1 MEDNVEILNGFYA
14 PPRTDSAS
22 GAWGLEAPV
31 DGVSASFAGGL
42 IDSSNAGNMSG
53 TQGFMP
59 ELDLQP
65 VRERRPGLNVAAL
78 GLLDAIDIMG
88 GDQNAY
94 IGRALERANAFDSI
108 RSEEDPEG
116 YQIDLNRAKVLS
128 QKAYQE
134 TDPVKKAI
142 YGREI
147 KKLLPRETQG
157 LDDLT
162 AADMFT
168 SNEKIELERLKQ
180 AGKLQLQQLKN
191 SGNMDVAA
199 LKASSAEEIN
209 QAKLNT
215 QWDIATLNNEYK
227 KAIADGNNERAVTV
241 QQMITDRQT
250 DLAMLNNAAKLKQT
264 EMQQRGQTERTVI
277 QQEGQ
282 TTRTFAQNASR
293 EEIARINAAGALERE
308 QAKQAGA
315 LERAN
320 IAAAKAATSGKG
332 AEDQSMAVG
341 FAENLNPDFLQ
352 KMYDLN
358 ESAGRWETNRYNPS
372 DKEQGWL
379 SRQYIGFTSDDY
391 GIASSKN
398 TPEAQDFQEFEAYA
412 RQIVSNQLKKI
423 LGGQFTQAEGD
434 RIFASFGI
442 SPTMDPS
449 VRWSAFINGMNNL
462 AAKYGLDVRVDESGR
477 VSGLKNKSVLGIGE
491 TMQSGKYKVTR
502 RS

>member
-1 MEDNVEILNGFYA
+1 MTPEDLMVISGLYGEGSKNA
-14 PPRTDSAS
+14 PA
-22 GAWGLEAPV
+22 
-31 DGVSASFAGGL
+31 AGGL
-42 IDSSNAGNMSG
+42 FAEENGTEAPSYSG
-53 TQGFMP
+53 G
-59 ELDLQP
+59 LDLGVNP
-65 VRERRPGLNVAAL
+65 ARKRRTPLQNTMLTIADLFNISASRPNVFGQSALAPGSAYL
-78 GLLDAIDIMG
+78 G
-88 GDQNAY
+88 Q
-94 IGRALERANAFDSI
+94 
-108 RSEEDPEG
+108 SEELANKRQAIRDAEDAEG

-147 KKLLPRETQG
+147 KKLLPKETQG
-157 LDDLT
+157 LDDIT

-180 AGKLQLQQLKN
+180 TGRLQLQQLKN

-227 KAIADGNNERAVTV
+227 KAIADGNNERAITV
-241 QQMITDRQT
+241 AQMITDRQT

-264 EMQQRGQTERTVI
+264 EMQQTGQNYRTAM
-277 QQEGQ
+277 QQEGAMS
-282 TTRTFAQNASR
+282 RALAQNASR
-293 EEIARINAAGALERE
+293 EEVARINAAGALERV
-308 QAKQAGA
+308 QAQQAGA

-320 IAAAKAATSGKG
+320 IAAAKAATSGKSS
-332 AEDQSMAVG
+332 EDQSMAVG
-341 FAENLNPDFLQ
+341 FAENLNPGFLQ

-358 ESAGRWETNRYNPS
+358 EGAGRWETNRYNPS

-412 RQIVSNQLKKI
+412 RQIVNNQLKKI

-434 RIFASFGI
+434 RVFASFGI

-462 AAKYGLDVRVDESGR
+462 AAKYGLDVRIDESGKII
-477 VSGLKNKSVLGIGE
+477 GPKNKSTLDVGQTTNVG
-491 TMQSGKYKVTR
+491 GFKVTR
-502 RS
+502 RQ